1 MRPTLLLR
9 AAVAIPAVVC
19 WFVPCGAAASPTPQ
33 PTLVTINIMGAPA
46 RDAVRYIS
54 TVAGLDLSPLWQDAD
69 HEEGLDPDGT
79 IDLGCTAATPSE
91 VLERLVKALGP
102 GVTWQTDEQGSI
114 EIGPRSRLNEH
125 ARVVIYDVKDLLTE
139 TPDYTDVPSIDLQG
153 ALQAGSHS
161 VFREEPSS
169 STKAR
174 HDRQE
179 RAEEL
184 INLISDTV
192 EPDEWVRNGGR
203 AATIRIYQ
211 DSLIVRAPGYIHRQI
226 AGSIDAAARARRAGR

>member
-1 MRPTLLLR
+1 MRSTLLLR
-9 AAVAIPAVVC
+9 AAAAVPAVTC
-19 WFVPCGAAASPTPQ
+19 WFVPCTAASSSPQ
-33 PTLVTINIMGAPA
+33 PKQITFNIAGAPA
-46 RDAVRYIS
+46 RDAIRYVS
-54 TVAGLDLSPLWQDAD
+54 TIAGLDLSPLWQDAEHD
-69 HEEGLDPDGT
+69 EGLDPDRT

-91 VLERLVKALGP
+91 VLERLIRALGP
-102 GVTWQTDEQGSI
+102 GVTWQIDEQGTI

-125 ARVVIYDVKDLLTE
+125 ARVVIYDVRDLLTE
-139 TPDYTDVPSIDLQG
+139 TPDYTDTPTIDLQG
-153 ALQAGSHS
+153 ALQPGSHS
-161 VFREEPSS
+161 VFREEPTS

-184 INLISDTV
+184 INLISDSV

-203 AATIRIYQ
+203 AATIRAYQ

-226 AGSIDAAARARRAGR
+226 AGSIDAAAKARRAGR